1 MHGLRR
7 RVIVLAALSLVS
19 AGCATVEWTEE
30 VLAKR
35 QVEVD
40 DHFARVETDVRQ
52 QGKRID
58 QVEVRVARLDDRM
71 TETRELVRPAVGPP
85 PAVARATPPAPA
97 ERPVTDRL
105 SRTARTLVAVAHVP
119 FRFDRADL
127 DPAAEA
133 ALVPI
138 LKEMRRN
145 AGLTI
150 DLEGSTDGVGGLDYN
165 VKLSQ
170 RRVEAVRRWLV
181 GHGIE
186 RGRIVG
192 SAARGPLGS
201 VTVKDDLKRRV
212 MVKLMSSSE

>member
-1 MHGLRR
+1 
-7 RVIVLAALSLVS
+7 VAALSLVG

-58 QVEVRVARLDDRM
+58 QVEVHVARLDDRV
-71 TETRELVRPAVGPP
+71 TETRELVRTGAAVPP
-85 PAVARATPPAPA
+85 PAVARATPPPPA
-97 ERPVTDRL
+97 ERPATDRL
-105 SRTARTLVAVAHVP
+105 PRAGRTLVAVVHVP

-165 VKLSQ
+165 IKLSQ

-181 GHGIE
+181 SHGIE
-186 RGRIVG
+186 RPRIVG
-192 SAARGPLGS
+192 SAGRGPLGT